1 MTVNCVSAD
10 NLFFDA
16 ESDVVL
22 HSSDSTV

>member
-16 ESDVVL
+16 ESDLVL
-22 HSSDSTV
+22 HSTDNTL